1 VTAAAR
7 LSDGYYKVHRTMSLL
22 EIADLEVF
30 YGKACSLHKVS
41 LSVPKGSVVGI
52 IGPNG
57 AGKSTL
63 LDSIIGLTQC
73 RGQIYFDGIDLRRL
87 APTDIVRQ
95 GIAYAPEARNLFR
108 HMNVIDNLLIGAY
121 RTKNNAETNL
131 KMVFELFPILEKRKK
146 QEAKTLSGGEQQML
160 SLGRA
165 LMSNPRML
173 LVDEPTIGLAPL
185 VCKEIARVLR
195 SLNEQQGITMVI
207 TEQNVNFALTLSEE
221 IYLMETGRIKMKGRP
236 DELRQEKYIQ
246 ETYFGS

>member
-1 VTAAAR
+1 MAF
-7 LSDGYYKVHRTMSLL
+7 L
-22 EIADLEVF
+22 EVKDLEVF

-41 LSVPKGSVVGI
+41 ISVEKGTIIGI

-63 LDSIIGLTQC
+63 LDSIIGLTHC
-73 RGQIYFDGIDLRRL
+73 HGEISFDGTDLRQL
-87 APTDIVRQ
+87 AATEIVRR
-95 GIAYAPEARNLFR
+95 GIAYATEARNLFSY
-108 HMNVIDNLLIGAY
+108 MGVKDNLLIGAY
-121 RTKNNAETNL
+121 RARRNKEKNL
-131 KMVFELFPILEKRKK
+131 RMVYDLFPILAKRGN

-173 LVDEPTIGLAPL
+173 LIDEPTIGLAPL
-185 VCKEIARVLR
+185 VCKEIAQVLK
-195 SLNEQQGITMVI
+195 SLNQENGITIVI

-221 IYLMETGRIKMKGRP
+221 IYLLETGTIKMKGSP
-236 DELRQEKYIQ
+236 DELRQETYIQ

>member
-1 VTAAAR
+1 MAF
-7 LSDGYYKVHRTMSLL
+7 L
-22 EIADLEVF
+22 EVKDLEVF

-41 LSVPKGSVVGI
+41 ISVEKGAIIGI

-63 LDSIIGLTQC
+63 LDSIIGLTHC
-73 RGQIYFDGIDLRRL
+73 HGEILFDGTNLRQL
-87 APTDIVRQ
+87 PSTEIVRR
-95 GIAYAPEARNLFR
+95 GIAYAPEARNLFSY
-108 HMNVIDNLLIGAY
+108 MGVKDNLLVGAY
-121 RTKNNAETNL
+121 RARQNKEKNL
-131 KMVFELFPILEKRKK
+131 QMVYDLFPILAKRGN

-173 LVDEPTIGLAPL
+173 LIDEPTIGLAPL
-185 VCKEIARVLR
+185 VCKEIAQVLK
-195 SLNEQQGITMVI
+195 SLNQEKGITIVI

-221 IYLMETGRIKMKGRP
+221 IYLLETGTIKMKGSP
-236 DELRQEKYIQ
+236 DELRQETYIQ

>member
-1 VTAAAR
+1 MAF
-7 LSDGYYKVHRTMSLL
+7 L
-22 EIADLEVF
+22 EIQNLEVF
-30 YGKACSLHKVS
+30 YGKACPLHDVS
-41 LSVPKGSVVGI
+41 LAVGKGEIIGI

-63 LDSIIGLTQC
+63 LDSIIGLTHC
-73 RGQIYFDGIDLRRL
+73 HGNILFDGTNLREL
-87 APTDIVRQ
+87 PSSEIVRR
-95 GIAYAPEARNLFR
+95 GIAYATEARNLFSY
-108 HMNVIDNLLIGAY
+108 MGVKDNLLIGAY
-121 RTKNNAETNL
+121 RAKANKDKNL
-131 KMVFELFPILEKRKK
+131 QMVYDLFPILAKRGN

-185 VCKEIARVLR
+185 VCKEIAQVLKD
-195 SLNEQQGITMVI
+195 LNREKGITIVI

-221 IYLMETGRIKMKGRP
+221 IYLLETGTIKMKGRP
-236 DELRQEKYIQ
+236 AELKQETYIQ